1 MWSWTAR
8 LLLLAW
14 LGGPLAPWVKGF
26 SGQNPH
32 ACCLRRLHASA
43 NSPSSLNEP
52 VRPDGNCCPP
62 MASLQ
67 FGSAETSYSVQN
79 VARVW
84 FQERMVRESRIS
96 SFFRTTD
103 LSRAPPSLA

>member
-43 NSPSSLNEP
+43 NSPSSFNEP

-62 MASLQ
+62 MASPQ
-67 FGSAETSYSVQN
+67 SGSAETSYSVQN
-79 VARVW
+79 VTRAW
-84 FQERMVRESRIS
+84 FQETVARDSHL
-96 SFFRTTD
+96 SFFFHATD
-103 LSRAPPSLA
+103 PSRAPPSLA